1 MAAKPQNN
9 LPDSQADVKPKPVI
23 LVAEDDRN
31 MRELIAKVLAPLDA
45 DVVKVR
51 SGQYALDCLEGT
63 EVAVVVTDLRMPG
76 VDGIEVLNF
85 ARQCNPLTQVV
96 LITGYATVESA
107 VDALKNGAFDYLRKP
122 FDPDELYCTI
132 ERALEHHLL
141 NRENLRLRAT
151 HQIYRESSG
160 LIGRSEAINQV
171 CHLIEATAG
180 YDCCVL
186 ITGESGCGK
195 ELVAQ
200 QIHIQSN
207 RKDRRFVA
215 LNCAAIPENIIESEL
230 FGYQKGAF
238 TGADRA
244 KPGLFEAAHNGTLFL
259 DEVNNA
265 SPSLQAKLLR
275 VLQDGTFLRV
285 GDTEPRKVDVRLLAA
300 SNRSLPGLIED
311 GSFRDDLYYRL
322 KVIEIDVP
330 PLRERRDDIPLLA
343 NYFISKISNKL
354 EKKVTGLT
362 TQVLGALI
370 RHDWPGNVREL
381 ENLVERMIILTETEL
396 IDIDVLPP
404 ELSESKEKQKAL
416 DYISPQSLEEIEAYF
431 IAKTLRETNGNRSL
445 SAEILEID
453 KSTLWR
459 KIKRYQL
466 EE

>member
-1 MAAKPQNN
+1 MAAEVQHD
-9 LPDSQADVKPKPVI
+9 LPDTQTDEKPVI
-23 LVAEDDRN
+23 LVAEDDAN
-31 MRELIAKVLAPLDA
+31 MRKLIASILAPLDA
-45 DVVKVR
+45 DVVTVR
-51 SGQYALDCLEGT
+51 SGQYALDHLEDA

-85 ARQCNPLTQVV
+85 ARKCNPLTQVV

-122 FDPDELYCTI
+122 FEPDELYCTAQ
-132 ERALEHHLL
+132 RALEHHLL

-151 HQIYRESSG
+151 HQIYHESSG
-160 LIGRSEAINQV
+160 LIGQSEAINHV
-171 CHLIEATAG
+171 CHLIKTTAG

-200 QIHIQSN
+200 QMHIQSN
-207 RKDRRFVA
+207 RKDKRFIA

-230 FGYQKGAF
+230 FGHQKGAF

-244 KPGLFEAAHNGTLFL
+244 KAGLFEVAHNGTLFL

-265 SPSLQAKLLR
+265 SLSLQAKLLR
-275 VLQDGTFLRV
+275 VLQDGTFFRI
-285 GDTEPRKVDVRLLAA
+285 GDTEPRTTDIRLIAA
-300 SNRSLPGLIED
+300 SNRCLTDLIKD
-311 GSFRDDLYYRL
+311 GTFRDDLYYRL

-354 EKKVTGLT
+354 KKKVTGLT
-362 TQVLGALI
+362 TRVLGTLI

-381 ENLVERMIILTETEL
+381 ENIIERMIIFTETEL
-396 IDIDVLPP
+396 IDTDVLPP

-431 IAKTLRETNGNRSL
+431 ITKTLRETKGNRSL
-445 SAEILEID
+445 AAEVLGID

-459 KIKRYQL
+459 KIKRYQI
-466 EE
+466 ED